1 MIWRKRWPVKKNFER
16 KESIRYVVF
25 SGRKLSK
32 KWSVHNAFL
41 EKSLAKDLNDIS
53 CQFLATRTF
62 ETNLVGGHWPT
73 PLVFFFNL
81 CVRRGSS
88 QNFSGTTRFRR
99 CSNEPRQNINLK
111 YPARAKPYQNN
122 ISSFTFLL
130 FNSFMNFWFCSL
142 LVNYMKLI

>member
-1 MIWRKRWPVKKNFER
+1 MKKFFER

-62 ETNLVGGHWPT
+62 EQGSPLMREFSVSWHLV
-73 PLVFFFNL
+73 LVF
-81 CVRRGSS
+81 
-88 QNFSGTTRFRR
+88 QNKRD
-99 CSNEPRQNINLK
+99 LK
-111 YPARAKPYQNN
+111 
-122 ISSFTFLL
+122 
-130 FNSFMNFWFCSL
+130 FC
-142 LVNYMKLI
+142 